1 MAAAL
6 PYGPPG
12 PPPLAGAQVADR
24 HPRGLRIGRDRLE
37 DGRDEGCAARMGRYG
52 GAHPR
57 GLPRAPRHP
66 GPGRRAA
73 SPAAGLAH
81 AVPGRSSSCQPS
93 DERAI
98 PPPPVRAALAEA
110 ALPRPS
116 SVRPDADRASDP
128 RAPVVARLPLLPAPS
143 GAPGLEMGWGSA
155 PDGAPRPFR
164 EDIRVARPARSRP
177 VFRWFEEAT
186 PPPGVLPTDLE
197 TAIDLGG
204 LELLGRD
211 SVPGAVLGLDP
222 VVPDHGERRRL
233 EPAGF
238 RRAETGGGLRP
249 GTLLLPGDYDGL
261 RLADDRRA
269 SAEGE
274 GQE

>member
-12 PPPLAGAQVADR
+12 PPPLAGTQVADR

-37 DGRDEGCAARMGRYG
+37 DGRDEGGAARMGRYG

-73 SPAAGLAH
+73 SPSAGLAH
-81 AVPGRSSSCQPS
+81 AVPDRSSSCQPS

-110 ALPRPS
+110 PLPRPS
-116 SVRPDADRASDP
+116 PVQPDADREP
-128 RAPVVARLPLLPAPS
+128 RPRSAALARLPLLSSAP
-143 GAPGLEMGWGSA
+143 GAPGLEMGWRAA
-155 PDGAPRPFR
+155 PDGAPRPLR
-164 EDIRVARPARSRP
+164 KDIRVTRPARSRP
-177 VFRWFEEAT
+177 AFRWFEEAN
-186 PPPGVLPTDLE
+186 PPPGGLPTDLE
-197 TAIDLGG
+197 AAINLGG

-222 VVPDHGERRRL
+222 VVPD
-233 EPAGF
+233 
-238 RRAETGGGLRP
+238 
-249 GTLLLPGDYDGL
+249 
-261 RLADDRRA
+261 
-269 SAEGE
+269 
-274 GQE
+274 

>member
-1 MAAAL
+1 MPPSRAARATLVAL
-6 PYGPPG
+6 TPEGKVALG
-12 PPPLAGAQVADR
+12 GAEVGISTF
-24 HPRGLRIGRDRLE
+24 PFRIGRDSR
-37 DGRDEGCAARMGRYG
+37 GR
-52 GAHPR
+52 
-57 GLPRAPRHP
+57 
-66 GPGRRAA
+66 
-73 SPAAGLAH
+73 
-81 AVPGRSSSCQPS
+81 
-93 DERAI
+93 
-98 PPPPVRAALAEA
+98 
-110 ALPRPS
+110 
-116 SVRPDADRASDP
+116 
-128 RAPVVARLPLLPAPS
+128 
-143 GAPGLEMGWGSA
+143 
-155 PDGAPRPFR
+155 
-164 EDIRVARPARSRP
+164 ARPARSRP

-197 TAIDLGG
+197 AAIDLGG